1 MKQSPILIIG
11 KNGKTGAR
19 VNQRLQALG
28 YATRAV
34 SRATT
39 PAFDWEKPAT
49 WRPSPARVSPMSP
62 ISRI

>member
-28 YATRAV
+28 YATRPKA
-34 SRATT
+34 
-39 PAFDWEKPAT
+39 PAG
-49 WRPSPARVSPMSP
+49 
-62 ISRI
+62 